1 MQRIQKGELMRS
13 SNRRFP
19 ILGVMILIGAVSLSG
34 CATKSFV
41 LEEIAPIEARVAELE
56 STDTEHAERIDAVDQ
71 RAQSG
76 ITQANQA
83 NSAAATAD
91 GKAESAGED
100 AATADRKAEAAQQSA
115 DEAMNQLGTLENRL
129 GSIYNYSVTQTVTVP
144 FSLESAAL
152 SDEANGM
159 LDGIAGQVQEGDF
172 VEVQGYTD
180 STGEDSYNI
189 TLSERR
195 AQVVKR
201 YLVSKDVPLFR
212 IEIVGL
218 GEANPA
224 ASNDDRDG
232 REQNRRVEVRLLRAG
247 S

>member
-1 MQRIQKGELMRS
+1 MRS
-13 SNRRFP
+13 ANRRFP
-19 ILGVMILIGAVSLSG
+19 ILGVFILIGAVSLSG
-34 CATKSFV
+34 CATKNFV

-71 RAQSG
+71 RAQEG

-83 NSAAATAD
+83 NTAAAAAD
-91 GKAESAGED
+91 SKAESAGED
-100 AATADRKAEAAQQSA
+100 AATADRKAEAAQESA
-115 DEAMNQLGTLENRL
+115 DQAMNRLGTVENRL
-129 GSIYNYSVTQTVTVP
+129 GSLYNYQVNQTVTVT
-144 FSLESAAL
+144 FGLESAAL
-152 SDEANGM
+152 SGEANGT
-159 LDGIAGQVQEGDF
+159 LDGIAGQVQDGDF

-189 TLSERR
+189 ALSDRR
-195 AQVVKR
+195 AQAVKR

-212 IEIVGL
+212 IEVVGL
-218 GEANPA
+218 GETNPA

>member
-1 MQRIQKGELMRS
+1 MHS

-19 ILGVMILIGAVSLSG
+19 ILGVFILIGAVSLSG
-34 CATKSFV
+34 CATKNFV
-41 LEEIAPIEARVAELE
+41 LEEIAPVEARVAELE

-71 RAQSG
+71 RAQEG

-83 NSAAATAD
+83 NTAASAAD
-91 GKAESAGED
+91 RKAESAGED

-115 DEAMNQLGTLENRL
+115 DQAMNRLGTVENRL
-129 GSIYNYSVTQTVTVP
+129 GSLYNYQVNQTVTVT
-144 FSLESAAL
+144 FGLESAAL
-152 SDEANGM
+152 SDEANGT
-159 LDGIAGQVQEGDF
+159 LDGIAGQVQDGDF

-189 TLSERR
+189 ALSDRR
-195 AQVVKR
+195 AQAVKR

-212 IEIVGL
+212 VEVVGL

-224 ASNDDRDG
+224 ASNDDREG
-232 REQNRRVEVRLLRAG
+232 REQNRRVEVRLLRTG